1 MNNKFVIITGTN
13 GGIGSALVK
22 VYKNAGYKVIGI
34 DKSISNSNPIVDHFI
49 KIDLVSILSNQKKS
63 NLLFSKLDKILST
76 GILDTLVNNAA
87 IQILNPINK
96 LSVSDFTLSLNTN
109 TTIPFYL
116 VKNLYG
122 LLKKSK
128 NASVVNISSIHSKL
142 TKPNFIAYATS
153 KSALIGMTK
162 AMAIEFGKEIRV
174 NSISPAAIATN
185 MLKEGFVGKYEL
197 LKKLNKMHP
206 VGRIGEPNEVAD
218 LSLFLSSDKARF
230 INGANF
236 NIDGGISSRLYDPA

>member
-1 MNNKFVIITGTN
+1 MKNKFVIITGTN
-13 GGIGSALVK
+13 GGIGTALVK

-34 DKSISNSNPIVDHFI
+34 DKSRSISNSDVDHFI
-49 KIDLVSILSNQKKS
+49 KIDLVSILLNQKKS
-63 NLLFSKLDKILST
+63 NLFFNKLDKIIST

-96 LSVSDFTLSLNTN
+96 LTILDFSLTLNTN
-109 TTIPFYL
+109 TIIPFYL
-116 VKNLYG
+116 IKNLHDI
-122 LLKKSK
+122 LKKSK

-153 KSALIGMTK
+153 KSALKGMTK
-162 AMAIEFGKEIRV
+162 AMAIEFGNKIRV

-185 MLKEGFVGKYEL
+185 MLKEGFVGKSDL
-197 LKKLNKMHP
+197 FKKLNDMHP
-206 VGRIGEPNEVAD
+206 VGRIGEPSEVAE
-218 LSLFLSSDKARF
+218 LSLFLSSDKAKF

-236 NIDGGISSRLYDPA
+236 EIDGGISSRLYDPA

>member
-1 MNNKFVIITGTN
+1 MKNKFVIITGTN

-34 DKSISNSNPIVDHFI
+34 DKSKSKTNTLVDYFI
-49 KIDLVSILSNQKKS
+49 KIDLVSILFNLEKS
-63 NLLFSKLDKILST
+63 NLFISDLDKIIAR
-76 GILDTLVNNAA
+76 GCLDTLVNNAA

-96 LSVSDFTLSLNTN
+96 LSISDFTLSLNTN

-153 KSALIGMTK
+153 KSALTGLTK
-162 AMAIEFGKEIRV
+162 AMAIEFGNDIRV
-174 NSISPAAIATN
+174 NSISPAAISTK
-185 MLKEGFVGKYEL
+185 MLKEGFVGKTDL
-197 LKKLNKMHP
+197 FKQLNKLHP
-206 VGRIGEPNEVAD
+206 VGRIGEAYEVAE
-218 LSLFLSSDKARF
+218 LSLFLSSDKAKF

-236 NIDGGISSRLYDPA
+236 EIDGGISSRLYDPA

>member
-1 MNNKFVIITGTN
+1 MKNKFVIITGTN
-13 GGIGSALVK
+13 GGIGSALVQ

-34 DKSISNSNPIVDHFI
+34 DKSKSKSNSILDHFI

-63 NLLFSKLDKILST
+63 NLFFSKLDKILSS

-96 LSVSDFTLSLNTN
+96 LTALEFSLTLNTN

-116 VKNLYG
+116 IKNLFST
-122 LLKKSK
+122 LKKSK

-162 AMAIEFGKEIRV
+162 AMAIEFGNEIRV

-185 MLKEGFVGKYEL
+185 MLKEGFLGKSL
-197 LKKLNKMHP
+197 LYNKLNKMHP
-206 VGRIGEPNEVAD
+206 VGRIGEPYEVAE
-218 LSLFLSSDKARF
+218 LSLFLSSDKAKF

-236 NIDGGISSRLYDPA
+236 EIDGGISSRLYDPA

>member
-1 MNNKFVIITGTN
+1 MINKFVIITGAN

-34 DKSISNSNPIVDHFI
+34 DKSKSKSNILVDYFI
-49 KIDLVSILSNQKKS
+49 KIDLVSILFNLEKS
-63 NLLFSKLDKILST
+63 NLFISDLNKIISR
-76 GILDTLVNNAA
+76 GRLDTLVNNAA

-96 LSVSDFTLSLNTN
+96 LSISDFTLSLNTN

-153 KSALIGMTK
+153 KSALTGLTK
-162 AMAIEFGKEIRV
+162 AMAIEFGNDIRV
-174 NSISPAAIATN
+174 NSISPAAISTK
-185 MLKEGFVGKYEL
+185 MLKEGFVGKTEL
-197 LKKLNKMHP
+197 FKQLNKLHP
-206 VGRIGEPNEVAD
+206 VGRIGEAYEVAE
-218 LSLFLSSDKARF
+218 LSLFLSSDKAKF

-236 NIDGGISSRLYDPA
+236 EIDGGISSRLYDPA

>member
-1 MNNKFVIITGTN
+1 MGLVFERLWQPIT
-13 GGIGSALVK
+13 
-22 VYKNAGYKVIGI
+22 Y
-34 DKSISNSNPIVDHFI
+34 
-49 KIDLVSILSNQKKS
+49 
-63 NLLFSKLDKILST
+63 
-76 GILDTLVNNAA
+76 NAA
-87 IQILNPINK
+87 IQILSPINK
-96 LSVSDFTLSLNTN
+96 LSISDFTLSLNTN

-197 LKKLNKMHP
+197 FKKLNKMHP
-206 VGRIGEPNEVAD
+206 VGRIGEPNDVAD
-218 LSLFLSSDKARF
+218 LSLFLSSDKSRF

-236 NIDGGISSRLYDPA
+236 QIDGGISSRLYDPA

>member
-1 MNNKFVIITGTN
+1 MINKFVIITGTN

-34 DKSISNSNPIVDHFI
+34 DKIKSKSNTLVDYFI
-49 KIDLVSILSNQKKS
+49 KIDLVSILFNLEKS
-63 NLLFSKLDKILST
+63 NLFISDLNKIISR
-76 GILDTLVNNAA
+76 GRLDTLVNNAA

-153 KSALIGMTK
+153 KSALTGLTK
-162 AMAIEFGKEIRV
+162 AMAIELGNDIRV
-174 NSISPAAIATN
+174 NSISPAAISTN
-185 MLKEGFVGKYEL
+185 MLKEGFVGKTEL
-197 LKKLNKMHP
+197 FKQLNKMHP
-206 VGRIGEPNEVAD
+206 VGRIGEASEVAE
-218 LSLFLSSDKARF
+218 LSLFLSSDKAKF

-236 NIDGGISSRLYDPA
+236 EIDGGISSRLYDPA

>member
-1 MNNKFVIITGTN
+1 MKNKFVIITGTN

-34 DKSISNSNPIVDHFI
+34 DKSKSKSNTLVDYFI
-49 KIDLVSILSNQKKS
+49 KIDLVSILFNLEKS
-63 NLLFSKLDKILST
+63 NLFISDLNKIIAR
-76 GILDTLVNNAA
+76 GCLDTLVNNAA

-153 KSALIGMTK
+153 KSALSGLTK
-162 AMAIEFGKEIRV
+162 AMAIEFGNDIRV
-174 NSISPAAIATN
+174 NSISPAAISTK
-185 MLKEGFVGKYEL
+185 MLKEGFVGKSEMY
-197 LKKLNKMHP
+197 KNLNKMHP
-206 VGRIGEPNEVAD
+206 VGRIGEPNEVAE
-218 LSLFLSSDKARF
+218 LSLFLSSDKAKF

-236 NIDGGISSRLYDPA
+236 EIDGGISSRLYDPA

>member
-1 MNNKFVIITGTN
+1 MINKFVIITGAN

-34 DKSISNSNPIVDHFI
+34 DKSKSKSNILVDYFI
-49 KIDLVSILSNQKKS
+49 KIDLVSILFNLEKS
-63 NLLFSKLDKILST
+63 NLFISDLNKIISR
-76 GILDTLVNNAA
+76 GRLDTLVNNAA

-96 LSVSDFTLSLNTN
+96 LSIADFSLSINTN

-162 AMAIEFGKEIRV
+162 AMAIEFGKKIRV
-174 NSISPAAIATN
+174 NSISPAAISTN
-185 MLKEGFVGKYEL
+185 MLKEGFAGKSEL
-197 LKKLNKMHP
+197 YKKLNKMHP
-206 VGRIGEPNEVAD
+206 VGRIGEPNEVAE

-236 NIDGGISSRLYDPA
+236 EIDGGISSRLYDPA

>member
-34 DKSISNSNPIVDHFI
+34 DKSKSKSNTLVDYFI
-49 KIDLVSILSNQKKS
+49 KIDLVSILFNSDKS
-63 NLLFSKLDKILST
+63 NLFISDLNKIISRGCLE
-76 GILDTLVNNAA
+76 TLVNNAA
-87 IQILNPINK
+87 IQILSPINK
-96 LSVSDFTLSLNTN
+96 LSVSDFILSLNTN

-153 KSALIGMTK
+153 KSALTGLTK

-174 NSISPAAIATN
+174 NSISPAAIATK
-185 MLKEGFVGKYEL
+185 MLKEGFLGKTDL
-197 LKKLNKMHP
+197 FKQLNKMHP
-206 VGRIGEPNEVAD
+206 VGRIGEAYEVAE
-218 LSLFLSSDKARF
+218 LSLFLSSDKAKF

-236 NIDGGISSRLYDPA
+236 EIDGGISSRLYDPA

>member
-1 MNNKFVIITGTN
+1 MKNKFVIITGTN

-34 DKSISNSNPIVDHFI
+34 DKSKSKSNTLLDYFI
-49 KIDLVSILSNQKKS
+49 KIDLVSILFNLEKS
-63 NLLFSKLDKILST
+63 NLFISDLNKIIAR
-76 GILDTLVNNAA
+76 GCLDTLVNNAA

-153 KSALIGMTK
+153 KSALSGLTK
-162 AMAIEFGKEIRV
+162 AMAIEFGNDIRV
-174 NSISPAAIATN
+174 NSISPAAISTK
-185 MLKEGFVGKYEL
+185 MLKEGFVGKSEMY
-197 LKKLNKMHP
+197 KNLNKMHP
-206 VGRIGEPNEVAD
+206 VGRIGEPNEVAE
-218 LSLFLSSDKARF
+218 LSLFLSSDKAKF

-236 NIDGGISSRLYDPA
+236 EIDGGISSRLYDPA

>member
-1 MNNKFVIITGTN
+1 MINKFVIITGTN

-34 DKSISNSNPIVDHFI
+34 DKSRSISNSDVDHFI
-49 KIDLVSILSNQKKS
+49 KIDLVSILLNQKKS
-63 NLLFSKLDKILST
+63 NLFFNKLDKIIST

-96 LSVSDFTLSLNTN
+96 LTILDFSLTLNTN
-109 TTIPFYL
+109 TIIPFYL
-116 VKNLYG
+116 IKNLHDT
-122 LLKKSK
+122 LKKSK

-153 KSALIGMTK
+153 KSALKGMTK
-162 AMAIEFGKEIRV
+162 AMAIEFGNKIRV

-185 MLKEGFVGKYEL
+185 MLKEGFVGKSDL
-197 LKKLNKMHP
+197 FKKLNDMHP
-206 VGRIGEPNEVAD
+206 VGRIGEPSEVAE
-218 LSLFLSSDKARF
+218 LSLFLSSDKAKF

-236 NIDGGISSRLYDPA
+236 EIDGGISSRLYDPA

>member
-1 MNNKFVIITGTN
+1 MKNKFVIITGTN

-22 VYKNAGYKVIGI
+22 VYKNAGYKVIGF
-34 DKSISNSNPIVDHFI
+34 DKSISNSNSIIDHFI

-63 NLLFSKLDKILST
+63 NLLFSKLDKIIST

-174 NSISPAAIATN
+174 NSISPAAISTN
-185 MLKEGFVGKYEL
+185 MLKESFIGKTEL
-197 LKKLNKMHP
+197 YKKLNKMHP
-206 VGRIGEPNEVAD
+206 VERIGEPYEVAE
-218 LSLFLSSDKARF
+218 LSLFLSSDKAKF

-236 NIDGGISSRLYDPA
+236 EIDGGISSRLYDPA

>member
-1 MNNKFVIITGTN
+1 MKNKFVIITGTN
-13 GGIGSALVK
+13 GGIGSALVQ

-34 DKSISNSNPIVDHFI
+34 DKSRSASNSIVDHFI
-49 KIDLVSILSNQKKS
+49 KIDLISILSNQKKS
-63 NLLFSKLDKILST
+63 NLFFSKLDKIIST

-96 LSVSDFTLSLNTN
+96 LTVVDFSLTLNTN

-116 VKNLYG
+116 IKNLFG
-122 LLKKSK
+122 ILKKSK

-153 KSALIGMTK
+153 KSALTGMTK
-162 AMAIEFGKEIRV
+162 AMAIEFGNEIRV

-185 MLKEGFVGKYEL
+185 MLKAGFLGKSDL
-197 LKKLNKMHP
+197 FKKLNKMHP
-206 VGRIGEPNEVAD
+206 VGRIGEPYEVAE
-218 LSLFLSSDKARF
+218 LSLFLSSDKAKF

-236 NIDGGISSRLYDPA
+236 EIDGGISSRLYDPA

>member
-1 MNNKFVIITGTN
+1 MNNKFVIITGMN

-34 DKSISNSNPIVDHFI
+34 DKSISNSNSIVDHFI
-49 KIDLVSILSNQKKS
+49 KIDLVSILFNQKKS

-153 KSALIGMTK
+153 KSALTGLTK
-162 AMAIEFGKEIRV
+162 AMAIEFGNDIRV

-197 LKKLNKMHP
+197 LNKLNKMHP

>member
-1 MNNKFVIITGTN
+1 MKNKFVIITGTN

-34 DKSISNSNPIVDHFI
+34 DKSKSKSNTLVDYFI
-49 KIDLVSILSNQKKS
+49 KIDLVSILFNSEKS
-63 NLLFSKLDKILST
+63 NLFISDLNKIISR
-76 GILDTLVNNAA
+76 GCLDTLVNNAA

-153 KSALIGMTK
+153 KSALTGLTK
-162 AMAIEFGKEIRV
+162 AMAIEFGNDIRV
-174 NSISPAAIATN
+174 NSISPAAISTN
-185 MLKEGFVGKYEL
+185 MLKEGFVGKTDL
-197 LKKLNKMHP
+197 FKQLNKMHP
-206 VGRIGEPNEVAD
+206 VGRIGEAYEVAE
-218 LSLFLSSDKARF
+218 LSLFLSSDKAKF

-236 NIDGGISSRLYDPA
+236 EIDGGISSRLYDPA

>member
-1 MNNKFVIITGTN
+1 MKNKFVIITGTN
-13 GGIGSALVK
+13 GGIGSALVN

-34 DKSISNSNPIVDHFI
+34 DKSISNSNSIVDHFI
-49 KIDLVSILSNQKKS
+49 KIDLVSILSNQKQS
-63 NLLFSKLDKILST
+63 NLLFSKLDKIISS

-174 NSISPAAIATN
+174 NSISPAAISTN
-185 MLKEGFVGKYEL
+185 MLKQGFVGKTEL
-197 LKKLNKMHP
+197 FKQLNKMHP
-206 VGRIGEPNEVAD
+206 VGRIGEAYEVAE
-218 LSLFLSSDKARF
+218 LSLFLSSDKAKF

-236 NIDGGISSRLYDPA
+236 EIDGGISSRLYDPA